1 MIVKYGKPMAVVY
14 DGSFSSGKVVFGCG
28 SCAGILVDF
37 LKIKHKLCKTKKSMS
52 NMRIIAPVVGRWSLK
67 GKNSME
73 FEDEFLFNDF
83 KSNKRSQ
90 WKLIIKAMG

>member
-83 KSNKRSQ
+83 KANKRSQ